1 MSVSLGTVHTHT
13 HTHTHTSSILNE
25 IKNINNKDSFKNHV

>member
-1 MSVSLGTVHTHT
+1 MTINLSNVY
-13 HTHTHTSSILNE
+13 TSNLLNE

>member
-1 MSVSLGTVHTHT
+1 MQVSLDIIY
-13 HTHTHTSSILNE
+13 TSNLLNK